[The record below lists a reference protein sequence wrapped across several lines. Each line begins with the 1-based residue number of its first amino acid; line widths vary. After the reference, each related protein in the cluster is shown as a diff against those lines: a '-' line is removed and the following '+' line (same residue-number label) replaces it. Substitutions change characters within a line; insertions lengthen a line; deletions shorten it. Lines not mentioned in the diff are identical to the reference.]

1 MRNRRKLNPRKSSTC
16 IKATKAFSRKQN
28 ILGSKAQAEAMIRQI
43 YTSNY
48 NRYQMELDSALRS
61 KNGTSVN
68 ISKDLAAA
76 AFHHVI
82 NQVAIPDNLCMKPG
96 EGDAERPA
104 LTDGAAP
111 AQVATA

>member
-1 MRNRRKLNPRKSSTC
+1 MIRQIYTSNYNRYQMELDSALRSKNGTSV
-16 IKATKAFSRKQN
+16 N
-28 ILGSKAQAEAMIRQI
+28 ISKAQAEAMIRQI

-104 LTDGAAP
+104 LTDGAA
-111 AQVATA
+111 

>member
-1 MRNRRKLNPRKSSTC
+1 
-16 IKATKAFSRKQN
+16 
-28 ILGSKAQAEAMIRQI
+28 MIRQI

-76 AFHHVI
+76 AFNHVI
-82 NQVAIPDNLCMKPG
+82 NQAEIPGDLCIKPG

-111 AQVATA
+111 AQVHAEPGQPAV